1 MIDLSKLITAAD
13 KRNQLLE
20 SAVNA
25 IRLERQKIIG
35 VLDGLQASALATYDT
50 SVAVGIEEAKQGLR
64 DLTKI
69 DLSDCA
75 TYEDMRSKVKQAYSV
90 IVSAAPTSVIR
101 AFSEVLK

>member
-1 MIDLSKLITAAD
+1 MIDLSKLVTAQD

-20 SAVNA
+20 DAVNT

-35 VLDGLQASALATYDT
+35 VLDGLQSSALARADT
-50 SVAVGIEEAKQGLR
+50 TTAVGIEAAKQGLR

-75 TYEDMRSKVKQAYSV
+75 TYEDMRSKVKKAYYV
-90 IVSAAPTSVIR
+90 IVSAAPVSVIR

>member
-1 MIDLSKLITAAD
+1 MIDLSKLVTAQD

-25 IRLERQKIIG
+25 IRLERQKLIG
-35 VLDGLQASALATYDT
+35 VLDGLQASALASADT
-50 SVAVGIEEAKQGLR
+50 GTAVGIEEAKQGLR

-69 DLSDCA
+69 DLSACA
-75 TYEDMRSKVKQAYSV
+75 TCEDMRTKVKLAYLE
-90 IVSAAPTSVIR
+90 IVSKAPANVVR